1 MTSINRQF
9 DVIYLTI
16 NVNGRIAVLCYRHS
30 HVCVYSHWHAGSQ
43 QIQYFV
49 WSCLISHLLEARG
62 KHFWFEAIDIIVLE
76 GGQDICIV
84 GVSCGYLEV
93 VIVNSK
99 ISGECVEE
107 LIVFGGD
114 CVLLIIIVN
123 VGLISTRR

>member
-1 MTSINRQF
+1 MLTDGLQCFAIGIHMSVYTVTDMLVLNR
-9 DVIYLTI
+9 
-16 NVNGRIAVLCYRHS
+16 S
-30 HVCVYSHWHAGSQ
+30 K
-43 QIQYFV
+43 YFV

-99 ISGECVEE
+99 ISGECV
-107 LIVFGGD
+107 
-114 CVLLIIIVN
+114 
-123 VGLISTRR
+123 